1 MPAKKQVGGGG
12 KGSGGGVRGGGGS
25 NTSSFKTFADK
36 NPNYTKHPSGNY
48 INNNTGKAYTPA
60 GKEIKPAKPMPKAPK
75 KAGVAAKKVGTA
87 AKKTATAVKKATAAP
102 KRPASQGKNVGPGR
116 PLTSPVPPRAPKV
129 KRPVPEGPWKFERDP
144 KKLKAGIAKSP
155 AAKLVKENKTDLKAA
170 GLLVGVSAAGVPA
183 KRWLDK
189 RDRQLYYMMHAK
201 DGTPRPSYESY
212 PKPKKK
218 KK

>member
-60 GKEIKPAKPMPKAPK
+60 GKEIKPAKPMPKSPK

-87 AKKTATAVKKATAAP
+87 AKKTASAVKKATAAP

-116 PLTSPVPPRAPKV
+116 PLTSPLPPRTPKV

-155 AAKLVKENKTDLKAA
+155 AAQKVKGAA
-170 GLLVGVSAAGVPA
+170 RGAVLPGGILVGAKIDGMDEAARRKAIQRKRGIEMEKQA
-183 KRWLDK
+183 KFK
-189 RDRQLYYMMHAK
+189 R
-201 DGTPRPSYESY
+201 
-212 PKPKKK
+212 KPYSEK
-218 KK
+218 